1 VGPQTG
7 NIGSPSLDKDARLS
21 SRLPGVDVVGAR
33 DSSWSCLHFIWL
45 YLAAK
50 PSHLGSDMDGLACS
64 LHRPMVCGWLTWV
77 QSFLTGAALSH
88 RTALGGGTF
97 LEGANPPPPGAGYLP
112 WCCPSGYVRGRLLRG
127 EACFYQGV
135 LIQCQSY
142 HDDYA
147 CSFGGVAMSGSDGMD
162 FST

>member
-7 NIGSPSLDKDARLS
+7 NIDSPSLDKDAWLS
-21 SRLPGVDVVGAR
+21 SRLPGVDVVGDR
-33 DSSWSCLHFIWL
+33 DSSWSCLRFIWL

-77 QSFLTGAALSH
+77 QSFLIGAALSH

-97 LEGANPPPPGAGYLP
+97 LEGANPPPPELD
-112 WCCPSGYVRGRLLRG
+112 
-127 EACFYQGV
+127 
-135 LIQCQSY
+135 IY
-142 HDDYA
+142 H
-147 CSFGGVAMSGSDGMD
+147 GVADSYVEKLAFTRACLSSARVIMMIMRVPLVE
-162 FST
+162 